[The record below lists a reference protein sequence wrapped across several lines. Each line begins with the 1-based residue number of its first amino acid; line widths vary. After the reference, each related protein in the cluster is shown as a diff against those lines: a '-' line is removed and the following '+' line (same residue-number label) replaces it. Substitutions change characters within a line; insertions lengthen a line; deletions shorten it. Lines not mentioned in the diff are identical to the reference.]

1 MVKAADIRLV
11 LSVAVSNGWGMRQ
24 LNVQNTFLHGIL
36 EEKVYMKQPLRYESL
51 KNLDFVCRLNNAIYG
66 LKQALRD
73 WYARPS
79 SKLIDLGFVPSKG
92 DTSIF
97 FYKSEVSLCYFW
109 SMSMI

>member
-11 LSVAVSNGWGMRQ
+11 LSVTVSNGWGMRQ

-36 EEKVYMKQPLRYESL
+36 EEEVYMKQSLRYESL

-79 SKLIDLGFVPSKG
+79 
-92 DTSIF
+92 
-97 FYKSEVSLCYFW
+97 
-109 SMSMI
+109 